1 MAGRARL
8 SYRTAGDCLSHLIP
22 AATFRQLLADS
33 PPVAAW
39 FNEGLATKGRLSSGS
54 GRGEAAE
61 LMVIRVGEADLAPPE
76 RVDAT
81 TSITEASARLPER
94 RVDCL
99 LVYDR
104 AHDAPGI
111 VPPPHPPA
119 TGRESGKER

>member
-1 MAGRARL
+1 
-8 SYRTAGDCLSHLIP
+8 
-22 AATFRQLLADS
+22 
-33 PPVAAW
+33 
-39 FNEGLATKGRLSSGS
+39 
-54 GRGEAAE
+54 
-61 LMVIRVGEADLAPPE
+61 MVIRGGEADLAPPE

-111 VPPPHPPA
+111 VTRTDILEALTRLRLPLDAPIVPMTCRPHA
-119 TGRESGKER
+119 TIGTGAQLFQALLGIDRKSVVYEKGVSDRVD